1 MRTKKEVLYTC
12 LTNQI
17 APDKEISDIV
27 LYEAIWNSIEYSN
40 DDDNVVQEVLAAM
53 QEYAQEWSRAREER
67 NDLDSYLENLEQ
79 EWK

>member
-12 LTNQI
+12 LTNMVV
-17 APDKEISDIV
+17 PDKEIEERDVLLGILDCTNDGTIVSD
-27 LYEAIWNSIEYSN
+27 
-40 DDDNVVQEVLAAM
+40 VLAAM
-53 QEYAQEWSRAREER
+53 QEYAQEWSRAGEEQ

>member
-17 APDKEISDIV
+17 VPDKEISED
-27 LYEAIWNSIEYSN
+27 AIGNELISYIELWKSSDLEN
-40 DDDNVVQEVLAAM
+40 RILAAM
-53 QEYAQEWSRAREER
+53 QEYAQEWSRAGEEQ

>member
-17 APDKEISDIV
+17 APDKELDDIV
-27 LYEAIWNSIEYSN
+27 LYEAIWNTIEFSEGDGN
-40 DDDNVVQEVLAAM
+40 IVQEILAAM
-53 QEYAQEWSRAREER
+53 QEYAQEWSRAGEEQ